1 MTVNTIKARSCSRS
15 EPLLYLLES
24 EANLGICHGVIMLRE
39 CLVVD
44 ERILGKDRDSLA
56 DVEVQTCLILGSL
69 HVALAVR
76 LIHVVTRLHVDTA
89 VLWQLSQWGDN
100 QSIYTLCLV
109 ADVCI
114 QIAVLGV
121 GIVEVGDA
129 LGKSLAGRVDIFGA
143 NGPAILLV
151 FE

>member
-1 MTVNTIKARSCSRS
+1 MRS

-44 ERILGKDRDSLA
+44 ECILGKYRDSLA

-76 LIHVVTRLHVDTA
+76 LIHVVTCLHVDTA

-100 QSIYTLCLV
+100 QSIYTLSLI
-109 ADVCI
+109 ADFAFRL
-114 QIAVLGV
+114 Q
-121 GIVEVGDA
+121 
-129 LGKSLAGRVDIFGA
+129 SLALASLKLVM
-143 NGPAILLV
+143 LLAKALPV
-151 FE
+151 EWIYSERTVQPSFLYSKEKA

>member
-1 MTVNTIKARSCSRS
+1 MRS

-76 LIHVVTRLHVDTA
+76 LIHVVTHLHVDTA
-89 VLWQLSQWGDN
+89 VLWQLSQWSDN

-109 ADVCI
+109 ANLLVQVAILGICI
-114 QIAVLGV
+114 I
-121 GIVEVGDA
+121 EVVDA
-129 LGKSLAGRVDIFGA
+129 LCECLPVEWIYSERTVQPSFLYSKEKA
-143 NGPAILLV
+143 
-151 FE
+151 